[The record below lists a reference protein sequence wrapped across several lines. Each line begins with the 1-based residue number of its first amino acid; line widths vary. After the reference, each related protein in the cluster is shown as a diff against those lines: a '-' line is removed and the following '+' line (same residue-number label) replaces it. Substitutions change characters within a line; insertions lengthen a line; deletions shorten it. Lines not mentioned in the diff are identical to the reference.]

1 MARETHPH
9 HSHTWRFFRAGGFD
23 QVRLDHGRD
32 AAALPELDQ
41 KLWVAL
47 ACPTRGTEF
56 DERTLDLIDTDHDGR
71 IRAPDILA
79 AVRWTEERLAHID
92 DLAHA
97 TDTMPL
103 AAIAADRPEGQE
115 ILASAE
121 TILHMLGRG
130 GASEISLQD
139 TLDVEHI
146 YDGTPFNGD
155 GVIPLDAAEDEETR
169 SALADIIERIG
180 PETDR
185 GGRPGV
191 SQASADRFF
200 AEAQLYVAWHA
211 ETAAD
216 PAILPLGA
224 ASEEAA
230 AALAAVSDKLDDYF
244 TRCRLARYDPQAGD
258 ALNPPIEAFAAL
270 AGQSLALEHPEIAA
284 LPVALVEG
292 DRPLPLEDGINPAWM
307 PAIARFRDAVVTPLL
322 GAQAALGEVDWL
334 AIKARFAAFRAWA
347 ERKPA
352 TVVEVLGI
360 ERLAGLAGSDVKAR
374 IDALIARDKALE
386 PQMDAISRVEKLTR
400 LRRDLLPLLNNFVS
414 FRDFYTRRGKGAF
427 QAGTLYL
434 DGRSCELCVRVEDEN
449 KHAQLAALSR
459 IYLAYCRCTRPGQS
473 ASMTI
478 AAAFTAGDSD
488 NLMVGRNGVFYDRKG
503 ADWDATIVKIIEN
516 PISIR
521 QAFWLP
527 YQQFGRMVGE
537 SVQKLAA
544 ARQQATQAQMIRTV
558 TQGESAAA
566 PASGA
571 AAAAPTAQNQAF
583 DAAKFAGIFA
593 AIGLAIGAIG
603 TAIASV
609 VTGFLHLS
617 WWQMPLAILGI
628 IVLISGPSVLIAIL
642 KLRRRNLGPILDGC
656 GWAVNTR
663 LRINLPFGRAL
674 TGMAQLPP
682 HAERSL
688 KDPYAEKRRPWGLYL
703 AIVVVIA
710 AAVIL
715 WRWGVIDGWLAR

>member
-1 MARETHPH
+1 MTRETHPH
-9 HSHTWRFFRAGGFD
+9 HSHIWRFFRAGGFD
-23 QVRLDHGRD
+23 QVRLDNGRD

-79 AVRWTEERLAHID
+79 AVRWTEERLASID
-92 DLAHA
+92 DLVHA
-97 TDTMPL
+97 TGTMPL

-121 TILHMLGRG
+121 TILRMLGRG

-169 SALADIIERIG
+169 GALADIIERIG

-211 ETAAD
+211 ETEAD

-244 TRCRLARYDPQAGD
+244 TRCRLARYDPRATD

-270 AGQSLALEHPEIAA
+270 AEQSLALEHPEIAA
-284 LPVALVEG
+284 LPVALVEA
-292 DRPLPLEDGINPAWM
+292 DRPLPLEESVNPAWM
-307 PAIARFRDAVVTPLL
+307 PAIARFRDAAVTPLL
-322 GAQAALGEVDWL
+322 GARSALGEADWL
-334 AIKARFAAFRAWA
+334 AIKARFAAFRAWMA
-347 ERKPA
+347 RKPA
-352 TVVEVLGI
+352 TIVEALGI
-360 ERLAGLAGSDVKAR
+360 ERLVGLADSDVKAR

-386 PQMDAISRVEKLTR
+386 PQMNAISRVEKLTR

-414 FRDFYTRRGKGAF
+414 FRNFYTRRGKGAF

-434 DGRSCELCVRVEDEN
+434 DGRSCDLCVRVEDEN

-473 ASMTI
+473 AIMTI

-537 SVQKLAA
+537 GVQKLAA

-558 TQGESAAA
+558 AQGGSAAA
-566 PASGA
+566 PAPGA
-571 AAAAPTAQNQAF
+571 AAAAPATQNQAF

-628 IVLISGPSVLIAIL
+628 ILLISGPSVLIAIL

-688 KDPYAEKRRPWGLYL
+688 KDPYAEKRRPWALYL
-703 AIVVVIA
+703 VIAVAMAAVVV
-710 AAVIL
+710 L
-715 WRWGVIDGWLAR
+715 WRWGVIDQWLAQ